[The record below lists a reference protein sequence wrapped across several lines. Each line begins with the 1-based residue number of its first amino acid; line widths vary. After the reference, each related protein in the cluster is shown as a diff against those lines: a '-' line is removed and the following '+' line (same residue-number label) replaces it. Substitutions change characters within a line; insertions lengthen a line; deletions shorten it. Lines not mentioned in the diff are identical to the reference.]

1 MQQNTSSNATPPLGM
16 LLVLAAATLWGTTGT
31 SQALAP
37 AGSTPLVIGTMR
49 ITVGSIVL
57 ILLALGRHSFRDG
70 GHWPR
75 IPTLLAILSTALYQI
90 SFFAGTALTGV
101 AVGTVVGI
109 GATPIFAGV
118 LEVIFL
124 RERLTRRWWAATTL
138 AILGCVLLLA
148 TSESLTIDPLGILL
162 ALGAGLSYAI
172 FTMAS
177 KVVLAYQ
184 KPDAV
189 MAVVFGF
196 AAVLMMP
203 LLFIN
208 ETAWIATPDGRLI
221 VLYLGVI
228 VTGLSYAFFGRGL
241 RLVPA
246 ATAATLT
253 LAEPL
258 TAALLGIFL
267 LQEAVPPIGM
277 VGIVLIFVGLALLTL
292 GPRAK
297 QVPK

>member
-75 IPTLLAILSTALYQI
+75 IPTVLAILSTALYQI
-90 SFFAGTALTGV
+90 SFFGGTALTGV

-124 RERLTRRWWAATTL
+124 RQRLTRRWWVATTL
-138 AILGCVLLLA
+138 AIMGCVLLLA
-148 TSESLTIDPLGILL
+148 TGESLTIDPLGILL

-196 AAVLMMP
+196 AAVLLMP

-267 LQEAVPPIGM
+267 LREAVPPIGM

-297 QVPK
+297 QVPE